1 MADFKLTS
9 KTEKSTPANDFWIH
23 IVDPSDTSADPLGT
37 SFKMSRDNFL
47 GTLFDGLFTSL
58 TDAPN
63 TLTGQ
68 GLKTVQVN
76 AAGNAL
82 IFEFAEFLALNDVT
96 ETTFTTKQGQVVTVN
111 AAATGLEF
119 TINSFINLADV
130 SETTLEFNQGKAVVV
145 YADLGTDPAT
155 YSLRF
160 QNFPTYED
168 IFGGNAIIKGGLTF
182 RGTGL
187 NYTIWADKYII
198 NGQYFNTPIAG
209 NVTNNDGDATFARF
223 DVYFIE
229 VDTSDPPIPS
239 VGILQG
245 TPSASPVIPTLDL
258 ESQVQVSVRLIAA
271 SETVDPNISIETI
284 FNEDADLP
292 TEWDNVLTPAGANL
306 ASVVDPKVGTVSA
319 LFPAYVSASVVSWQD
334 DVMTTYRPDDLMA
347 FWLKVPGVFVPQ
359 ATINIKLINSVS
371 LDYWNLTLNPANF
384 GDYGYDRS
392 IADWQLISVQL
403 SNLVPS
409 SRIETE
415 YDVLQITFER
425 TPILSLD
432 NIVLQTGIPQGSNTI
447 GIIPDAYIEFDADA
461 KEIKAFTDG
470 VQRAKIDNTGIVL
483 TTGSVQ
489 VPLIDTDSVGRIADA
504 HIEFDTVDQ
513 EIKAFTN
520 GLQRWV
526 TDDAGNFG
534 VGIAVPT
541 VKLHVFENSTNLVRI
556 ALGNTNGTAS
566 ISQQL
571 SDLTIRTPSVELV
584 LSCGTGG
591 TTNNISI
598 TRALT
603 DLEFGAFKAPVI
615 RTTVYTVATLPTGT
629 IGDRAFVSD
638 SNQTLAAGI
647 GLLVVGGGA
656 NPVPVYYSGSNWRI
670 G

>member
-409 SRIETE
+409 SRVETE

-483 TTGSVQ
+483 PTGSVQ
-489 VPLIDTDSVGRIADA
+489 VPLVDTDSVGRIADA

-520 GLQRWV
+520 GLQRMV
-526 TDDAGNFG
+526 IADDGK
-534 VGIAVPT
+534 VGIGIDIPTADVHIKKSVAGAVF
-541 VKLHVFENSTNLVRI
+541 KLE
-556 ALGNTNGTAS
+556 
-566 ISQQL
+566 
-571 SDLTIRTPSVELV
+571 DLTRLFTINQIAAGVII
-584 LSCGTGG
+584 
-591 TTNNISI
+591 TTS
-598 TRALT
+598 
-603 DLEFGAFKAPVI
+603 APVMQLTAGGSTFSI
-615 RTTVYTVATLPTGT
+615 ASGKTSTTSPILGAQILETATYTVSTLPSGLKAYRT
-629 IGDRAFVSD
+629 FVSD
-638 SNQTLAAGI
+638 SDQTLTSGI
-647 GLLVVGGGA
+647 GTAVVGGGSQK
-656 NPVPVYYSGSNWRI
+656 VPVYHDDVIWRI

>member
-168 IFGGNAIIKGGLTF
+168 IFGGNAIIKGGLTY

-209 NVTNNDGDATFARF
+209 DVTNSDGDATFARF

-271 SETVDPNISIETI
+271 SETVDPNISIDTI

-409 SRIETE
+409 SRVETE

-461 KEIKAFTDG
+461 KEIKG
-470 VQRAKIDNTGIVL
+470 
-483 TTGSVQ
+483 
-489 VPLIDTDSVGRIADA
+489 
-504 HIEFDTVDQ
+504 
-513 EIKAFTN
+513 FTN
-520 GLQRWV
+520 GLQRMVIADDGKVGIGIDTPLEELHVNRDSLFSSNIRISNTDSYV
-526 TDDAGNFG
+526 TLAQTLAQFAIRTQSIEMVFQVG
-534 VGIAVPT
+534 VGAT
-541 VKLHVFENSTNLVRI
+541 LNS
-556 ALGNTNGTAS
+556 
-566 ISQQL
+566 
-571 SDLTIRTPSVELV
+571 LT
-584 LSCGTGG
+584 
-591 TTNNISI
+591 I

-603 DLEFGAFKAPVI
+603 ELEYGTFKAPVI

-638 SNQTLAAGI
+638 SNQTLASGI